1 MVNYTQDVALASKGD
16 TDAFSRLYSSVYKD
30 LYHIALYCLGNSH
43 DACDTVSETVIE
55 AFCSIGK
62 LRKPESFK
70 SWIMRI
76 LSVKIKRHLS
86 FKSNYCS
93 ETDIPESLDFSYD
106 FDYLSVEL
114 KEALREFD
122 SQSRMILSL
131 SVLGGYTSDEIA
143 EICSM
148 NSATV
153 RSKLSRIKQKLKMK
167 LE

>member
-1 MVNYTQDVALASKGD
+1 MNYTQDVALASKGD
-16 TDAFSRLYSSVYKD
+16 TEAFSRLYSSVYKD
-30 LYHIALYCLGNSH
+30 LYHIALFCLGNSH
-43 DACDTVSETVIE
+43 DACDTVSETVMD

-76 LSVKIKRHLS
+76 LSVKIKRHQT
-86 FKSNYCS
+86 FKSNYRS
-93 ETDIPESLDFSYD
+93 DAEIPENLDFSYD

-114 KEALREFD
+114 KEALSELD

-148 NSATV
+148 NPATV
-153 RSKLSRIKQKLKMK
+153 RSKLTRTKQKLKMK